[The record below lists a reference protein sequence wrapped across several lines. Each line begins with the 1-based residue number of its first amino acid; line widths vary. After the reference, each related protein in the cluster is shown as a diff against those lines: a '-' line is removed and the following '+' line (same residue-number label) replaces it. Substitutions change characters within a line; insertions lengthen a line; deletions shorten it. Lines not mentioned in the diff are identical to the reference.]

1 VRGSLP
7 RAGRAPTR
15 GLALAMVLL
24 AAPACRGGSTGAD
37 GSSTGAEAESGST
50 AGAGTTFGMPD
61 ACMSSEECETSGH
74 CIAPYDPAPD
84 EGTAMRG
91 AAACVDAC
99 IEEDD
104 LQRWCLDDD
113 ACCGELRC
121 NAVDGFC
128 ERPRPIGESSSGTAG
143 DASTTS
149 SGTLGETSSSSDSGS
164 TAESSS
170 TGDSSSG
177 DSSSGSS
184 SG

>member
-1 VRGSLP
+1 
-7 RAGRAPTR
+7 
-15 GLALAMVLL
+15 MVLL
-24 AAPACRGGSTGAD
+24 AAPACRDGSTGAE
-37 GSSTGAEAESGST
+37 GSSTGAAAESEST

-84 EGTAMRG
+84 EGSAMRG

-121 NAVDGFC
+121 NTVDGFC
-128 ERPRPIGESSSGTAG
+128 ERPRPAGDSTSGTASDDG
-143 DASTTS
+143 STG
-149 SGTLGETSSSSDSGS
+149 SGTLGPTGSGSSSDSGS
-164 TAESSS
+164 TAASSS
-170 TGDSSSG
+170 DGDS
-177 DSSSGSS
+177 SSSGSS
-184 SG
+184 SSSG